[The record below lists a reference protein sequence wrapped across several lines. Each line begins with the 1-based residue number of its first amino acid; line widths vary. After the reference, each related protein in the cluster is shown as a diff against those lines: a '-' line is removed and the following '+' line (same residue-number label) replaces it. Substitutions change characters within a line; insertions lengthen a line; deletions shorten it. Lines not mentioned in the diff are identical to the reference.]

1 MMTHDVTKA
10 AGRHPRR
17 KRVGRGE
24 SSGMG
29 RQAGRGN
36 KGAQSRSGYSRNPI
50 YEGGQMPMFRRL
62 AKRGFSNVNFRRE
75 YAPVNIG
82 WLDANCSG
90 SVSLANLRT
99 ALHLKK
105 DELVKVLGG
114 GELKKKLSVE
124 AHAFSAAAKAAI
136 EKAGGSVKIIEQAD
150 PAESWKAKRNTAK
163 NAGPAKKPA

>member
-29 RQAGRGN
+29 RQSGRGN

-50 YEGGQMPMFRRL
+50 YEGGQMPLFRRL

-75 YAPVNIG
+75 YAPVNLS
-82 WLDANCSG
+82 WLEANCSG
-90 SVSLANLRT
+90 VVSLEGLRS

-105 DELVKVLGG
+105 DERVKILGG
-114 GELKKKLSVE
+114 GELKKKLTVE
-124 AHAFSAAAKAAI
+124 AHAFSASAKAAI
-136 EKAGGSVKIIEQAD
+136 EKAGGSVKLVALAD
-150 PAESWKAKRNTAK
+150 AAASWKAKRNTAK
-163 NAGPAKKPA
+163 KAGASKKA